1 MKEDEEGERLKERLE
16 STGILRAYRHALR
29 AVSRHQVEDFL
40 LEDNQ
45 VDAMKL
51 YTFVASKIR
60 SYGERFRE
68 REQEDGSGQNGEGGE
83 N

>member
-1 MKEDEEGERLKERLE
+1 MKERLE
-16 STGILRAYRHALR
+16 NTGILRAYRHALR
-29 AVSRHQVEDFL
+29 AVSRHQVEEFL

-60 SYGERFRE
+60 SYGERYQQRE
-68 REQEDGSGQNGEGGE
+68 RKQGEASEKEAREEGEEDGEVVR
-83 N
+83 